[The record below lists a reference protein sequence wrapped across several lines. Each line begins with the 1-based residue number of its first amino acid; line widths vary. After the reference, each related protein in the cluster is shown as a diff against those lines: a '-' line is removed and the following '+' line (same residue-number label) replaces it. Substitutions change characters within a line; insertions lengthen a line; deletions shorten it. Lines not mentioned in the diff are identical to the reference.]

1 MFIMSE
7 QTMIQRMYCIIPEIS
22 QEFGSEFNINAKDAI
37 KDSEWKEAMD
47 SEISSKKMVTG
58 CLYRDLKKLEYIMQ
72 METYREDRS

>member
-1 MFIMSE
+1 MFMMSE
-7 QTMIQRMYCIIPEIS
+7 QTSIQRMYCIILEVS
-22 QEFGSEFNINAKDAI
+22 QEFGSEININAKDAI